1 MRRRPSNG
9 LIVRYAFA
17 SMLVCHRPCTMGSF
31 RVKSRRMC
39 HLLSFQFWCFFFFL
53 VLAALTFFLSSSSA
67 HRQGIH
73 LRKLHLPAAR
83 AHEQACPRETF
94 HSLAGWQRDTCVTE
108 RFYPYI
114 FLCFSFNSFFSS
126 WKTIANTRHLAVI
139 AVRWTGDYR
148 QKPDKMI
155 GGRVKRSRGE
165 PVHSVY

>member
-1 MRRRPSNG
+1 MVLLFVMPLPVCWFATGHAPWGLSGLKAEECVIFCPS
-9 LIVRYAFA
+9 
-17 SMLVCHRPCTMGSF
+17 SF
-31 RVKSRRMC
+31 GV
-39 HLLSFQFWCFFFFL
+39 FFFFL

-139 AVRWTGDYR
+139 AVR
-148 QKPDKMI
+148 
-155 GGRVKRSRGE
+155 
-165 PVHSVY
+165 